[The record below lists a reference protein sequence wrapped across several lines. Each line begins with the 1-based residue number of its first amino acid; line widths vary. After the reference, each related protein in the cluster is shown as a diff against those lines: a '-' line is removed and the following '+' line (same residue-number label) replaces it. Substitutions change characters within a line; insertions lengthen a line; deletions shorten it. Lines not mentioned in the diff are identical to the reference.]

1 MMRELGLEVS
11 AAGVAAR
18 YGDLLDGYI
27 VDHADADGVGN
38 IGARVTIARTR
49 MTSLHDRETLAR
61 VTLDAAD
68 ALASRR

>member
-11 AAGVAAR
+11 AAAVAAR

-38 IGARVTIARTR
+38 VGARVTIAKTL
-49 MTSLHDRETLAR
+49 MKSLHDRETLAR
-61 VTLDAAD
+61 VTLGAAD
-68 ALASRR
+68 ALALLR